1 MDCLN
6 HDFLVKY
13 FSINQILYSDN
24 FYGKPYFRP
33 PEDYRPGWFN
43 LKTYSVRVVLEKGDY
58 TIDFFIKALIFS
70 LILKVI
76 YRFLPENHIYC
87 WDSFLCRYTY
97 YYYESEYG
105 SIYKS
110 LIYKHKFSIGSDTL
124 IQNLSKR
131 YGSGYDYTSKIDSE
145 IDNYAE
151 FTKTILFDELD
162 PVCITSL
169 KDSFSW
175 IINHEE
181 FKSEF
186 SEDPLSFSN
195 KFYNSLKSK
204 L

>member
-1 MDCLN
+1 MNCLN
-6 HDFLVKY
+6 DDFLVKY
-13 FSINQILYSDN
+13 FSINEKVSSLTCRIERRSGFFD
-24 FYGKPYFRP
+24 
-33 PEDYRPGWFN
+33 
-43 LKTYSVRVVLEKGDY
+43 LKTYDVKRLLERGDF

-70 LILKVI
+70 LTQKVI

-87 WDSFLCRYTY
+87 YDSVWYGY
-97 YYYESEYG
+97 KPESLLGFKKEF
-105 SIYKS
+105 
-110 LIYKHKFSIGSDTL
+110 IYKHKFSKGSDIL

-131 YGSGYDYTSKIDSE
+131 YGSEYDYTSQIDNE

>member
-1 MDCLN
+1 MNCLN
-6 HDFLVKY
+6 DDFLVKY
-13 FSINQILYSDN
+13 FSINEKVSSLTYSIERRSGFFD
-24 FYGKPYFRP
+24 
-33 PEDYRPGWFN
+33 
-43 LKTYSVRVVLEKGDY
+43 LKTYDVKLLLERGNF

-70 LILKVI
+70 LTQKVI

-87 WDSFLCRYTY
+87 YDSIWYGY
-97 YYYESEYG
+97 KPESLLGFE
-105 SIYKS
+105 KEF
-110 LIYKHKFSIGSDTL
+110 IYKHKFSKGSDIL

-131 YGSGYDYTSKIDSE
+131 YGSEYDYTSQIDNE

-186 SEDPLSFSN
+186 SEDSLSFSN